1 MHIVAG
7 TAWHAQCPIEM
18 LKFSHH
24 TVDVSTWCVTV
35 SSRVRAQPPAV
46 ELSSLGVL
54 SEQLPSQ
61 TQGTEG
67 PALGRSSE
75 TGDPGEVWQGRLSKV
90 RSQANDL

>member
-35 SSRVRAQPPAV
+35 SSRVRVQPLAV

-54 SEQLPSQ
+54 S
-61 TQGTEG
+61 
-67 PALGRSSE
+67 
-75 TGDPGEVWQGRLSKV
+75 
-90 RSQANDL
+90 